1 MINVYAGTDKAKKKQ
16 YTAIN
21 VRHGTAKN
29 GSPYTTF
36 TISDNKKDA
45 NGNWQ
50 SEYYT
55 VFVWSC
61 LNLNDKDKIEFREIQ
76 ALEVEE
82 KIYNGNKRVNRTIF
96 AEVDIVGRSQPT
108 VSPIEFEELSSDSDL
123 PF

>member
-1 MINVYAGTDKAKKKQ
+1 VY
-16 YTAIN
+16 N

-29 GSPYTTF
+29 GNPYTTF
-36 TISDNKKDA
+36 TISDSKKDA
-45 NGNWQ
+45 SGNWQ

-61 LNLNDKDKIEFREIQ
+61 LNVNDKDKIEFKEIQ

-82 KIYNGNKRVNRTIF
+82 KTYNGSKRINRTIF
-96 AEVDIVGRSQPT
+96 AAVDVVGNSIPS
-108 VSPIEFEELSSDSDL
+108 VAPIQFEEFTSDTDL